1 MALATN
7 TPRGTQPD
15 QRRYALYK
23 DQHGRTWGC
32 LIDKRTGHPVDTFQ
46 PKFEAPWYPDHQYV
60 TILPDSDMRPNEV
73 VLRYADAIAD
83 LERAHER
90 YQHAMLTAG
99 IELHGQAFDE
109 TKPTLAVLSRVGRPP
124 KPVLPWRLAEAG
136 NDWLLG
142 HASFDATNPAHV
154 EAAEALGRTDLL
166 PVPVETGRK
175 RTR

>member
-1 MALATN
+1 MALATS
-7 TPRGTQPD
+7 TPRGTQAE

-73 VLRYADAIAD
+73 VLRYADAVVD

-90 YQHAMLTAG
+90 YQHALLTAG

-109 TKPTLAVLSRVGRPP
+109 KTPTLAVMSRVGRPP
-124 KPVLPWRLAEAG
+124 KSPAPWRLAEAG
-136 NDWLLG
+136 NTWLLG
-142 HASFDATNPAHV
+142 QAAFDATDPTHR
-154 EAAEALGRTDLL
+154 EAATVLGRTDLL
-166 PVPVETGRK
+166 EQPAPTGGKRK
-175 RTR
+175 

>member
-73 VLRYADAIAD
+73 VLRYEDAIRD
-83 LERAHER
+83 LEQAHER
-90 YQHAMLTAG
+90 YQHATLTAG
-99 IELHGQAFDE
+99 IELHGQAYDE
-109 TKPTLAVLSRVGRPP
+109 AKPTLAVLSRVGKPP
-124 KPVLPWRLAEAG
+124 KPVAPWRLALDG
-136 NDWLLG
+136 NAYLLG
-142 HASFDATNPAHV
+142 QAPFDAEDPAHR
-154 EAAEALGRTDLL
+154 EAATVLGQTELL
-166 PVPVETGRK
+166 TKPAVAGGK
-175 RTR
+175 RR